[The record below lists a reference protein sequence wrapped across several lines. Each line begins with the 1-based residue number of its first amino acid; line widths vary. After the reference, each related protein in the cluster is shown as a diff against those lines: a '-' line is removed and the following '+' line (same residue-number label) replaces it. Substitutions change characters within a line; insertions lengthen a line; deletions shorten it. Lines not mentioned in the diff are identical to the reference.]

1 VRELVR
7 YLLENAY
14 IDFRGDISMDRVR
27 QFLREDDSRESRQLL
42 AKLIEDKGVD
52 ELLLA
57 LADVLKEYIQVGVT
71 DEVVR
76 EQLMTYS
83 ES

>member
-71 DEVVR
+71 DDVVR

>member
-1 VRELVR
+1 MRELVR

-71 DEVVR
+71 EDVVR

>member
-71 DEVVR
+71 EDVVR